1 MNNNNNKMNCIYL
14 YLGLLYES
22 CVEFCQRRALSS
34 SAKER
39 SPPQLRFGSLL
50 SSTKKFH
57 DSDLSLLSWLQSI
70 PAQTFAHPFEQRTLD
85 VDVERLEKP
94 SLETSWTEHMLVTP
108 IKPKLFPY
116 SAMPFGRPRSVDL
129 MSRSLNPSL
138 DGLPF
143 GSGTMWRS
151 SLASF
156 HLTGKKSMTT
166 SVDRLFE
173 NDEKGS
179 KPPTVGTVNEK
190 EHSPFDDA
198 DNKRF
203 FSYMIFM
210 SSTFKLISYFDRLV
224 ASEIAEKSPRG
235 EPASGDLLRE
245 FQRLKQKPTEEFS
258 PSPAAAK

>member
-1 MNNNNNKMNCIYL
+1 M
-14 YLGLLYES
+14 LYES
-22 CVEFCQRRALSS
+22 CVEFCQRRALSG

-39 SPPQLRFGSLL
+39 TPTQLRFGSLL
-50 SSTKKFH
+50 SSSKKFH

-70 PAQTFAHPFEQRTLD
+70 PATTFAHPFEQRTLD

-173 NDEKGS
+173 NDEKGG
-179 KPPTVGTVNEK
+179 KTAQPPSVSTVNELGIQ
-190 EHSPFDDA
+190 EQSPFEETD
-198 DNKRF
+198 
-203 FSYMIFM
+203 I
-210 SSTFKLISYFDRLV
+210 
-224 ASEIAEKSPRG
+224 
-235 EPASGDLLRE
+235 
-245 FQRLKQKPTEEFS
+245 QRLIYHSFIHSFTRS
-258 PSPAAAK
+258 LVSW